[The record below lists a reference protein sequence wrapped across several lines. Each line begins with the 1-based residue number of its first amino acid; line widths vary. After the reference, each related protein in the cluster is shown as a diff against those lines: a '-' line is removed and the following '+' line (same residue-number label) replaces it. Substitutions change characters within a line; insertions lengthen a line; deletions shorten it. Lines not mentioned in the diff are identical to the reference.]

1 MLSLN
6 ASSSTN
12 NFLHC
17 KPPQTPKTKLRVQ
30 AFKSCARKNAL
41 LKIPRYQV
49 NRTLNQ
55 ITAAIKLISFQGM
68 TIFLLERVLTSNS
81 SDKKQEKYRSR
92 ERTEKI
98 ITSSVGVNSIYAL
111 TQVWFGYQPTTFSS
125 NDLKVAII
133 ITRYLWTELAEIF
146 LSKNIGKNKWLL
158 ITGHSNN
165 DTFFVVAWFF
175 LFQVCQMLSFILA
188 KLPWINKLD
197 SS

>member
-49 NRTLNQ
+49 NITLNQ

-133 ITRYLWTELAEIF
+133 ITRYLWTDLAENFFFRKTLERI
-146 LSKNIGKNKWLL
+146 NCCWLL
-158 ITGHSNN
+158 AIRTMTHFRCGMILYF
-165 DTFFVVAWFF
+165 TCVKCCR
-175 LFQVCQMLSFILA
+175 LF
-188 KLPWINKLD
+188 
-197 SS
+197 